1 MPDEIDPGPREM
13 AGQPFGCVELYAG
26 NEWAHRHVE
35 LPGLDGD
42 VIALPSEGREGG
54 DLYALFSC
62 RGARIARIVLADAV
76 GHGFSAGQ
84 IAARIHRLL
93 HEFRDIWDAG
103 ALLAALNNTF
113 LADQKPGAPLRLTTV
128 ATANYNC
135 GTGEFSY
142 AYAGH
147 PRMLLWRVRSTE
159 WCPLGKEVDGG
170 GLNFLQYRHG
180 GSEVSIEPNGNVYP
194 CCIKTKMPIGNVA
207 RENLE
212 TIL

>member
-1 MPDEIDPGPREM
+1 MPS
-13 AGQPFGCVELYAG
+13 A
-26 NEWAHRHVE
+26 
-35 LPGLDGD
+35 
-42 VIALPSEGREGG
+42 S
-54 DLYALFSC
+54 
-62 RGARIARIVLADAV
+62 
-76 GHGFSAGQ
+76 FSAGQ

-212 TIL
+212 TILERLVGNPVYEAISMGHPERMGITAGWSVDTFLEKSTVRLASGKGYQNLCIGCDRFHEEVHMNAHTGLVNISR